1 MTTQD
6 ARVAHPA
13 RVLAPDGT
21 PALRPTRTGVPW
33 GTVLPL
39 AIVLAFADGFWMT
52 SLRGAVGYI
61 ERTQTPFTSW
71 LRESALAVPLFV
83 LAVLGALTLALHW
96 FGPNLRGR
104 SVLAAMGLVAAAA
117 TVVGFAE
124 IAASSAYD
132 YHLQVRQLQT
142 MHDMCT
148 TTGCEDQRLQASLQ
162 LQVRAVGMASLLLL
176 ATNLVVVGWVVALSG
191 GRLNVTR
198 IRRPHGRSGRVVTAA
213 ARLDTRSWALVT
225 ALAGSA
231 VIHAAVVPEHVT
243 EWPAAAGFFVGL
255 AAAQVTMAA
264 MVVLDVRASLRL
276 AAAVSLAPLLLWLY
290 SRTAGMPFG
299 PEVGTP
305 EHIGLADVAAGL
317 LELVALVLAVLLL
330 RARGRASSGTEPRDG
345 RPARWPSAHLRALV
359 VIALVAVTSIGV
371 AGSGLAWFDVVSA
384 GDWSEVNADA
394 QAP

>member
-1 MTTQD
+1 MTMQD
-6 ARVAHPA
+6 ARPEHPA
-13 RVLAPDGT
+13 RVLD
-21 PALRPTRTGVPW
+21 PAAASDVRSTRTGVPW

-39 AIVLAFADGFWMT
+39 AFVLAFADGFWMT

-71 LRESALAVPLFV
+71 LRESALGVPLFV

-117 TVVGFAE
+117 TVVGLAE
-124 IAASSAYD
+124 IAVSSAYD

-142 MHDMCT
+142 MHEMCT
-148 TTGCEDQRLQASLQ
+148 TTGCEDPRLQASLQ

-198 IRRPHGRSGRVVTAA
+198 DRRARGRSGRVGTAA

-225 ALAGSA
+225 ALVGSA

-255 AAAQVTMAA
+255 AAAQVTIAA
-264 MVVLDVRASLRL
+264 MVVLEARASLRL
-276 AAAVSLAPLLLWLY
+276 AAAVSLVPLLLWLA
-290 SRTAGMPFG
+290 SRTTGMPFG

-305 EHIGLADVAAGL
+305 EHIGLADVAAGV
-317 LELVALVLAVLLL
+317 LEVVALVLAVLLL
-330 RARGRASSGTEPRDG
+330 RARGRVGSGTEPRDG
-345 RPARWPSAHLRALV
+345 TPTRWRSAHLRALV
-359 VIALVAVTSIGV
+359 VVALVAITTIGV

-384 GDWSEVNADA
+384 GDWSDVNGDG
-394 QAP
+394 QGP